1 MRSVGHTNKKT
12 KGSVSMTEHIHPD
25 TVRLLRECDSGV
37 AMGVDALDNV
47 LDRTHAKP
55 LKQLLSDNKDKHLR
69 LKHEIGTLLERY
81 HDEGKQPP
89 AMAKS
94 MSHMKTGMKMA
105 FDESDKTVADLITD
119 GCNMG
124 VKTLYRYLNEYK
136 AADEKS
142 KAVAKNLIDLEES
155 LRADLASYL

>member
-1 MRSVGHTNKKT
+1 
-12 KGSVSMTEHIHPD
+12 MTEQIHPD

-37 AMGVDALDNV
+37 AMGVDALDGV
-47 LDRTHAKP
+47 LERTRAKP
-55 LKQLLSDNKDKHLR
+55 LKKLLSDNKDKHLR
-69 LKHEIGTLLERY
+69 LKHEIGTLLESY

-105 FDESDKTVADLITD
+105 MNASDKTVADLITD

-124 VKTLYRYLNEYK
+124 VKTLYRYLNQYR

-142 KAVAKNLIDLEES
+142 KSIAKDLIDLEES
-155 LRADLASYL
+155 LRADLCSYL

>member
-1 MRSVGHTNKKT
+1 
-12 KGSVSMTEHIHPD
+12 MTEQIHPD

-37 AMGVDALDNV
+37 AMGVDALDGV
-47 LDRTHAKP
+47 LERTRAKP
-55 LKQLLSDNKDKHLR
+55 LKKLLSDNKDKHLR
-69 LKHEIGTLLERY
+69 LKHEIGTLLESY

-105 FDESDKTVADLITD
+105 MNESDKTVADLITD

-124 VKTLYRYLNEYK
+124 VKSLNRYLNQFK
-136 AADEKS
+136 AASEE
-142 KAVAKNLIDLEES
+142 AKDITKRLIKQEEE
-155 LRADLASYL
+155 LCADMRGYL

>member
-1 MRSVGHTNKKT
+1 M
-12 KGSVSMTEHIHPD
+12 
-25 TVRLLRECDSGV
+25 
-37 AMGVDALDNV
+37 
-47 LDRTHAKP
+47 
-55 LKQLLSDNKDKHLR
+55 R
-69 LKHEIGTLLERY
+69 LKHEIGTLLESY

-105 FDESDKTVADLITD
+105 MNESDKTVADLIID

-124 VKTLYRYLNEYK
+124 VKTLYRYLNQYK

-142 KAVAKNLIDLEES
+142 KSIAKDLIDLEES
-155 LRADLASYL
+155 LRADLCSYL

>member
-1 MRSVGHTNKKT
+1 
-12 KGSVSMTEHIHPD
+12 MTEHIHPD

-94 MSHMKTGMKMA
+94 MSHMKTGMKLGM
-105 FDESDKTVADLITD
+105 DDSDQTIADLITD

-124 VKTLYRYLNEYK
+124 VKSLSQYLNQYK
-136 AADEKS
+136 AADETS
-142 KAVAKNLIDLEES
+142 KNITKRLIALEE
-155 LRADLASYL
+155 RLAVDIRGFL